1 MPSGYLVTLGDSKL
15 DSADSAGGGLI
26 SFTTSSTLGAGSW
39 IWSGNIGWRT
49 YTDQS
54 ETGTYYLATDGNV
67 YFDPDGR
74 TNNRTVTTATTTEI
88 PDFDAA
94 IFGTAGNDAAI
105 TGTTGADLIYGGSTR
120 SETATGNDTITAGN
134 GNDTVFGG
142 DGSDTIYGGADNDI
156 LSGGRGNDVLDG
168 GTGNDTLI
176 GGEGNDTVSGG
187 SGADTVYGGAGDDI
201 IDGGSENDILYGDVP
216 EGTVSTNE
224 SLNWD
229 AVNINSASVSGG
241 FTQTTG
247 EMNVHVSFTDNGN
260 NNPTFT
266 IDTATANY
274 VGAGEPM
281 APNSSVNLYGAGD
294 AATSTTR
301 LDFSAKAGSFL
312 SDDVANVTFRIND
325 IDSYAGNHLDQVTV
339 NAYDADGNPVAV
351 SIAPGTGDAVSG
363 NTISAGSSLDSA
375 ADLAGSALVNIAG
388 PVSYIE
394 IIYSNVTSGGAAT
407 HGINVTDVYFD
418 TIVPIA
424 GDDTITG
431 GDGDDTIYGGDGAD
445 ILTGGAGAD
454 TVFGGAGNDTVY
466 IGAGDVVTGG
476 AGDDTFIIDPTQT
489 GGGTI
494 TIDGSEGTESGGDT
508 IVLGANGGRN
518 SAVYT
523 DDGDANGGKSGTIT
537 LTDGTI
543 ITFSSIESIICF
555 ASGTRILTPQGE
567 RAIETLRPGD
577 LVVTRDSG
585 PRPIRWIDTRTVRA
599 TGNLAPIRF
608 DASVLNT
615 HRPLLVSPQHRM
627 LIEGYRAELLFGQR
641 EVLVSA
647 KHLLDNHAVTQA
659 IGGMVTYV
667 HMMFDAHEIVYA
679 EGAPSES
686 FHPGDIGLSA
696 VTDGAREELFRIFP
710 ALRADPAHYGPT
722 ARICARNFEAKLLHA
737 A

>member
-1 MPSGYLVTLGDSKL
+1 MPSGYLVTLGDGKL
-15 DSADSAGGGLI
+15 DSADSIGGSLI
-26 SFTTSSTLGAGSW
+26 NFGTGTNLGAGNW
-39 IWSGNIGWRT
+39 IWSGTYGGTT
-49 YTDQS
+49 YTNVS
-54 ETGTYYLATDGNV
+54 EPGTYYRATNGNV
-67 YFDPDGR
+67 YFVPSYGP
-74 TNNRTVTTATTTEI
+74 VTTITSSTTTDI
-88 PDFDAA
+88 PTYDSA
-94 IFGTAGNDAAI
+94 IFGTAGNDGALS
-105 TGTTGADLIYGGSTR
+105 GTANDDLIYGGSTR

-142 DGSDTIYGGADNDI
+142 SGTDTIYGGAGNDI
-156 LSGGRGNDVLDG
+156 VSGGRGNDILDG
-168 GTGNDTLI
+168 GTNNDTLI
-176 GGEGNDTVSGG
+176 AGDGDDTVYGG
-187 SGADTVYGGAGDDI
+187 SGADTIYGGAGNDI

-229 AVNINSASVSGG
+229 AVNINTASISGG

-247 EMNVHVSFTDNGN
+247 EMDVRVSFTNNGN

-266 IDTATANY
+266 IDTATTNY

-281 APNSSVNLYGAGD
+281 ATNSSVFLYGAGN

-301 LDFSAKAGSFL
+301 LDFSAKTGSFY

-325 IDSYAGNHLDQVTV
+325 IDWASGNHRDAVTV

-351 SIAPGTGDAVSG
+351 TITPGTGDTVAG
-363 NTISAGSSLDSA
+363 NTITAGSTSESSADRAGSSL
-375 ADLAGSALVNIAG
+375 IQITG
-388 PVSYIE
+388 PVSYID

-407 HGINVTDVYFD
+407 HAINVTDVYFD
-418 TIVPIA
+418 TIVPTS
-424 GDDTITG
+424 GEDTITG
-431 GDGDDTIYGGDGAD
+431 GTGNDTLYGGDGAD
-445 ILTGGAGAD
+445 SLTGDAGAD

-466 IGAGDVVTGG
+466 VGVGDTVTGG
-476 AGDDTFIIDPTQT
+476 AGDDTFIIDPTQI

-494 TIDGSEGTESGGDT
+494 TINGSEGTEIAGDT

-543 ITFSSIESIICF
+543 INFSSIENIICF
-555 ASGTRILTPQGE
+555 ASGTRIMTPQGE

-577 LVVTRDSG
+577 MVVTLDSG
-585 PRPIRWIDTRTVRA
+585 PQPIRWIDSRTVPA
-599 TGNLAPIRF
+599 YGNLAPIRF
-608 DASVLNT
+608 DTRVLNT

-627 LIEGYRAELLFGQR
+627 LIKGYRAELLFGQS

-647 KHLLDNHAVTQA
+647 KHLLDNQAVTQA
-659 IGGMVTYV
+659 VGGTVTYV

-696 VTDGAREELFRIFP
+696 VSDAAREELFRVFP
-710 ALRADPAHYGPT
+710 DLRADPAHYGPT
-722 ARICARNFEAKLLHA
+722 ARVCTRSFEAKLLHA